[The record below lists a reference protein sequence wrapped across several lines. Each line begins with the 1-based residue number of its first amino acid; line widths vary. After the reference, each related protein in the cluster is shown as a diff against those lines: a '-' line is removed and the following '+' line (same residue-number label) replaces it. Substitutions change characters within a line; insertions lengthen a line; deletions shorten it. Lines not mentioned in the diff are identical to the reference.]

1 MKKII
6 LLFIILTLFLGCE
19 NVSNED
25 KMFMSKKFQNTTF
38 RQRIEGLG
46 GISYATTYRFSK
58 NGGYLKVYN
67 DMNKTITKYK
77 LLKVFNDGC
86 NFYVRND
93 KFDYSAIALIL
104 DYDDEPYMLVH
115 NFDSVSEA
123 ETTENF
129 KYNKY
134 SVKLKEVKMENSNN
148 IENGSEEDFFDDRP

>member
-1 MKKII
+1 MKKVI
-6 LLFIILTLFLGCE
+6 LLFIISISFLGCE
-19 NVSNED
+19 NVSNDD
-25 KMFMSKKFQNTTF
+25 KMFMHKKFKNTTF
-38 RQRIEGLG
+38 RQRIDGIG
-46 GISYATTYRFSK
+46 GISYATTYKFSK

-77 LLKVFNDGC
+77 LLRVFNNDC

-104 DYDDEPYMLVH
+104 EYDDEPYILVH
-115 NFDSVSEA
+115 SFDSVSEA

-148 IENGSEEDFFDDRP
+148 MEYDSNEEFYD

>member
-1 MKKII
+1 MKKFI
-6 LLFIILTLFLGCE
+6 LLFIIFILFLSCE
-19 NVSNED
+19 NVSNQD

-38 RQRIEGLG
+38 RQRIDFG
-46 GISYATTYRFSK
+46 GISYTSTYKFSK

-77 LLKVFNDGC
+77 LLRVFNNDC

-148 IENGSEEDFFDDRP
+148 IEDNSDEEFYD

>member
-6 LLFIILTLFLGCE
+6 LLFIISILFLGCE
-19 NVSNED
+19 NVSNDD
-25 KMFMSKKFQNTTF
+25 KMFMHKKFQNTTF
-38 RQRIEGLG
+38 RQKIEGIG
-46 GISYATTYRFSK
+46 EISYAITYKFSK

-77 LLKVFNDGC
+77 LLRVFNNDC

-104 DYDDEPYMLVH
+104 DYDDEPYILVH
-115 NFDSVSEA
+115 SFDSVSEA

-134 SVKLKEVKMENSNN
+134 SVKLKEVKMNNSDN
-148 IENGSEEDFFDDRP
+148 IESENYEEFEEFYD

>member
-6 LLFIILTLFLGCE
+6 LLFIIFILFLSCE
-19 NVSNED
+19 NVSNRD

-38 RQRIEGLG
+38 RQRIDFG
-46 GISYATTYRFSK
+46 GISYTSTYKFSK

-77 LLKVFNDGC
+77 LLRVFNNDC

-148 IENGSEEDFFDDRP
+148 IEDNSDEEFYD